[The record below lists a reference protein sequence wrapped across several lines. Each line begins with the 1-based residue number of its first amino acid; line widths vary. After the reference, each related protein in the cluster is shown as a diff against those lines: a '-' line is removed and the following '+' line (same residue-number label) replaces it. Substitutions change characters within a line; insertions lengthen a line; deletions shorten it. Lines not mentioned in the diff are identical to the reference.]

1 MIEEVCYNMDGKGL
15 KVCHITSVHR
25 RLDTRIFVK
34 MCSSLAKSGFDISLI
49 VADGMGDEENDG
61 VIIYDVGRSLGRFS
75 RMLNAP
81 RRAFSLARTVNA
93 DLYHLHDPE
102 LIPMGVKLK
111 RLGKKVIFDSHE
123 DVPKQLLDKSYL
135 PKILRRMLS
144 NVYAEFERRACSRF
158 DAIITATPNIRDKFF
173 EINSRSIDINNYPIA
188 SELRSVNSAPKK
200 PTVSYVGDISDI
212 RGIRELV
219 QAMGYVQ
226 SNVELSIAGEF
237 RDKGVADEVRSQPG
251 WKRANEMGFQDRA
264 GVRDLLSRTLAGIV
278 TFHWAPNHI
287 DAQPNKMFE
296 YMSAGVPVIASD
308 FPLWREIVEGN
319 NCGICVD
326 PLDPRAI
333 ASAIDALAKDQN
345 QARQMGQNGQRAV
358 WSKYNWGS
366 EEAKLLDLYQN
377 ILEKT
382 Q

>member
-1 MIEEVCYNMDGKGL
+1 MDGKGL

-49 VADGMGDEENDG
+49 VADGMGDEENNG
-61 VIIYDVGRSLGRFS
+61 VIIYDVGRSVHLFQNAECTKAGFFPGTDRECRLIPSS
-75 RMLNAP
+75 R
-81 RRAFSLARTVNA
+81 
-93 DLYHLHDPE
+93 PE

-123 DVPKQLLDKSYL
+123 DVPKQLLDKSYI

-144 NVYAEFERRACSRF
+144 NVYTEFEKRTCSRF

-251 WKRANEMGFQDRA
+251 WKRANEMGFPSRA

-296 YMSAGVPVIASD
+296 YMSAGVPVTTSD

-326 PLDPRAI
+326 PLDLELLL
-333 ASAIDALAKDQN
+333 ALSMPSQKIKIKRD
-345 QARQMGQNGQRAV
+345 RWGKTDKELYGQNIIGAQKRQ
-358 WSKYNWGS
+358 
-366 EEAKLLDLYQN
+366 KLLNLS
-377 ILEKT
+377 KT
-382 Q
+382 YWKKHNEGRYYRGC

>member
-1 MIEEVCYNMDGKGL
+1 MDGKGL

-61 VIIYDVGRSLGRFS
+61 VIIYDVGRSRGRFS

-123 DVPKQLLDKSYL
+123 DVPKQLLDKSYI

-144 NVYAEFERRACSRF
+144 NVYAEFERRTCSRF

-188 SELRSVNSAPKK
+188 SELRPVNSAPKK

-212 RGIRELV
+212 REFVSWFRLWGMFS
-219 QAMGYVQ
+219 QM
-226 SNVELSIAGEF
+226 LS
-237 RDKGVADEVRSQPG
+237 
-251 WKRANEMGFQDRA
+251 
-264 GVRDLLSRTLAGIV
+264 
-278 TFHWAPNHI
+278 
-287 DAQPNKMFE
+287 
-296 YMSAGVPVIASD
+296 
-308 FPLWREIVEGN
+308 
-319 NCGICVD
+319 
-326 PLDPRAI
+326 
-333 ASAIDALAKDQN
+333 
-345 QARQMGQNGQRAV
+345 
-358 WSKYNWGS
+358 
-366 EEAKLLDLYQN
+366 
-377 ILEKT
+377 
-382 Q
+382 

>member
-1 MIEEVCYNMDGKGL
+1 
-15 KVCHITSVHR
+15 
-25 RLDTRIFVK
+25 
-34 MCSSLAKSGFDISLI
+34 
-49 VADGMGDEENDG
+49 
-61 VIIYDVGRSLGRFS
+61 
-75 RMLNAP
+75 
-81 RRAFSLARTVNA
+81 
-93 DLYHLHDPE
+93 
-102 LIPMGVKLK
+102 
-111 RLGKKVIFDSHE
+111 
-123 DVPKQLLDKSYL
+123 
-135 PKILRRMLS
+135 MLS
-144 NVYAEFERRACSRF
+144 NVYAEFERHTCSRF

-188 SELRSVNSAPKK
+188 SELRPVNSAPKK

-237 RDKGVADEVRSQPG
+237 RTKVLRMKSGSQPG

-345 QARQMGQNGQRAV
+345 QARQMGQND
-358 WSKYNWGS
+358 K
-366 EEAKLLDLYQN
+366 ELYGQN
-377 ILEKT
+377 IIGAQKRRSY
-382 Q
+382 